1 MPFTWQVTSSLWVA
15 SMAARRKESNF
26 VEVTIV
32 PMRAERHA
40 TAIIIRH
47 QEMSGPQLDAFR
59 NVLKAVKALRDTQ
72 KYPH

>member
-1 MPFTWQVTSSLWVA
+1 
-15 SMAARRKESNF
+15 MAAHRKKSNF
-26 VEVTIV
+26 VEVTVV
-32 PMRAERHA
+32 PMRANEHT
-40 TAIIIRH
+40 TAIVIRH